1 MLAPASFPFP
11 SLRTDV
17 FLDNLH
23 GGTSRGEQTEASAP
37 EHLLPELFPYLRKLL
52 FEEPA
57 AGGFVGVDKFTDLC
71 FRMRL
76 EKNMN
81 MVYVVIPFLQGDLI
95 FGRYIA
101 KDFFRPVGKCVVED
115 LSSVFDHQYQMIV
128 QQKD

>member
-1 MLAPASFPFP
+1 
-11 SLRTDV
+11 
-17 FLDNLH
+17 
-23 GGTSRGEQTEASAP
+23 
-37 EHLLPELFPYLRKLL
+37 
-52 FEEPA
+52 
-57 AGGFVGVDKFTDLC
+57 
-71 FRMRL
+71 MRL

-81 MVYVVIPFLQGDLI
+81 MVYVVIPFLQSDLI